1 MNPEIERIHKARL
14 ILYCVACILISGF
27 ALSSFAK
34 IIEDVLEVKYNLTT
48 ETLMVILQVPFQ
60 WLFMPRSSWHEKI
73 VYLVIALS
81 VSLIGSILLLP
92 IIGISYIYS
101 ISNLIAIAY
110 FFLVVAIIFTI
121 HFLLISKEKLPAR
134 LGITWIVY
142 RCFILAYLLMPR

>member
-1 MNPEIERIHKARL
+1 MERIHKARL
-14 ILYCVACILISGF
+14 IGYSIACILISGF

-34 IIEDVLEVKYNLTT
+34 IIEEVLEVQYNFTT

-60 WLFMPRSSWHEKI
+60 WLFMSRSSWHKKI

-101 ISNLIAIAY
+101 ISNLIAISY
-110 FFLVVAIIFTI
+110 FFLIVAIIFII
-121 HFLLISKEKLPAR
+121 HFLLISQEKLPAR
-134 LGITWIVY
+134 LGITWVVY
-142 RCFILAYLLMPR
+142 RCLILAYLLVPR